1 MEALTTPT
9 PEPEGR
15 SARRRRAV
23 LDAALHCFITK
34 GYEATRIEDIRVRSG
49 ASIGSIYHHFGSKER
64 VAAALYVEAIRL
76 YQEQLVLAITPEVPA
91 EDGVRAIARHHL
103 RWVNEHPD
111 MARYLLTRR
120 VPEVEL
126 AMAKELRE
134 VNREFMRPLS
144 AWMKAKAAE
153 GTMRELTLDLFH
165 ALVMGPAQEFAR
177 HWLAGRMKTSI
188 EEAEPVLLDAIW
200 ASVRNPQ
207 EVVP

>member
-1 MEALTTPT
+1 MEALATPN

-15 SARRRRAV
+15 SARRRKAV

-64 VAAALYVEAIRL
+64 VAAALYVEAIRI
-76 YQEQLVLAITPEVPA
+76 YQEELALAIGPDPPA
-91 EDGVRAIARHHL
+91 EEGVRAIASHHL
-103 RWVNEHPD
+103 RWVQEHPD

-126 AMAKELRE
+126 AMAKELRDL
-134 VNREFMRPLS
+134 NRAFMRPLT
-144 AWMKAKAAE
+144 AWMKARAE
-153 GTMRELTLDLFH
+153 EGAMRELTPDLFH
-165 ALVMGPAQEFAR
+165 ALVLGPAQEFAR
-177 HWLAGRMKTSI
+177 HSLAGRMKTSI

-207 EVVP
+207 EVVQ